1 MADAHAS
8 GACEF
13 ISCGFNSH
21 LPHLAVQ
28 LSELL
33 FFVAKSAC
41 SSNKHALFIQLFFS
55 LFTDIGGAEKEMRAI
70 GWELDVFYI

>member
-1 MADAHAS
+1 MRGSGGMADAHAS

-33 FFVAKSAC
+33 FLLQKAHVHRINMR
-41 SSNKHALFIQLFFS
+41 SSFS
-55 LFTDIGGAEKEMRAI
+55 YFSPYSLT
-70 GWELDVFYI
+70 

>member
-33 FFVAKSAC
+33 FFVAKRAC
-41 SSNKHALFIQLFFS
+41 SSNKHARFIQLFFP
-55 LFTDIGGAEKEMRAI
+55 LFTNIGGAEKEMRAI
-70 GWELDVFYI
+70 SWELDVFNI